1 MGQKVNPVGMR
12 IGLNK
17 NWNSRWYASDKDYAN
32 FLSEDMKIRSF
43 LEEKIGRDAQLSHIE
58 IERKKN
64 DKGYFVKVIIFV
76 AKPGTVI
83 GQKGENI
90 NKLTDALTKML
101 KCTVK
106 IDVVEV
112 KQPYLDARIVAD
124 TIASQ
129 LEARASFRIVQKKA
143 IAQVRKAGA
152 KGIKT
157 AVSGRLAGA
166 DIARSEGYKEG
177 TMAINT
183 LASDIDYSCRE
194 ARTTYG
200 KLGVK
205 VWICRGVSEFTLKSD
220 VPEAPQ
226 KNAKKGE

>member
-17 NWNSRWYASDKDYAN
+17 NWNSRWFAEDKDYSR
-32 FLSEDMKIRSF
+32 FLVEDIKIREF
-43 LEEKIGRDAQLSHIE
+43 LEAKIGKDSQLSHVE

-64 DKGYFVKVIIFV
+64 DKGYFVRVIVCV

-90 NKLTDALTKML
+90 NKLTDALVKML
-101 KCTVK
+101 HCSVK
-106 IDVVEV
+106 IDVVEI

-124 TIASQ
+124 QICAQ

-152 KGIKT
+152 KGCKT
-157 AVSGRLAGA
+157 EVSGRLAGA

-183 LASDIDYSCRE
+183 LTSDIDYSCRE
-194 ARTTYG
+194 AMTTYG

-205 VWICRGVSEFTLKSD
+205 VWICRGEKEINSKLSE
-220 VPEAPQ
+220 PET
-226 KNAKKGE
+226 NSRKKGE

>member
-1 MGQKVNPVGMR
+1 MNIR
-12 IGLNK
+12 
-17 NWNSRWYASDKDYAN
+17 N
-32 FLSEDMKIRSF
+32 FLES
-43 LEEKIGRDAQLSHIE
+43 KIGRDAQLSHIE

-76 AKPGTVI
+76 GKPGTVI

-90 NKLTDALTKML
+90 NKLTESLTKTL

-124 TIASQ
+124 QICAQ

-143 IAQVRKAGA
+143 ISQVRKAGA

-157 AVSGRLAGA
+157 EVSGRLAGA
-166 DIARSEGYKEG
+166 DIARSEWYKDG

-183 LASDIDYSCRE
+183 LASDIDYSWRE
-194 ARTTYG
+194 AMTTYG

-205 VWICRGVSEFTLKSD
+205 VWICRGTKDFSLKSD
-220 VPEAPQ
+220 IPE
-226 KNAKKGE
+226 NNSRNSKKGE

>member
-12 IGLNK
+12 IGLTK
-17 NWNSRWYASDKDYAN
+17 NRNSRWYASDKDYAN
-32 FLSEDMKIRSF
+32 FLAEDIKIREF
-43 LEEKIGRDAQLSHIE
+43 LETKVGRDAQLSHIE

-64 DKGYFVKVIIFV
+64 DKGFFVKAIIFV
-76 AKPGTVI
+76 GKPGTVI

-90 NKLTDALTKML
+90 NKLTEALTKML

-112 KQPYLDARIVAD
+112 KAPNLDARIVAD
-124 TIASQ
+124 QICAQ

-143 IAQVRKAGA
+143 ISQCRKAGA

-157 AVSGRLAGA
+157 EVSGRLAGA
-166 DIARSEGYKEG
+166 DIARSEWYKEG

-183 LASDIDYSCRE
+183 LASDIDYSWRE
-194 ARTTYG
+194 AMTTYG

-205 VWICRGVSEFTLKSD
+205 VWICRGTKDFSLKPDTQETPSR
-220 VPEAPQ
+220 
-226 KNAKKGE
+226 NSKKGE

>member
-1 MGQKVNPVGMR
+1 MGQKVNPIGMR

-17 NWNSRWYASDKDYAN
+17 NWNSRWYASDKEYSN
-32 FLSEDMKIRSF
+32 FLVEDINIRNY
-43 LEEKIGRDAQLSHIE
+43 LEKQIGRDAQLSHIE

-64 DKGYFVKVIIFV
+64 DKGFFVRVLVFV

-83 GQKGENI
+83 GTKGENI
-90 NKLTDALTKML
+90 NKLTESLQKML
-101 KCTVK
+101 KCSVK
-106 IDVVEV
+106 IDVIEV

-124 TIASQ
+124 QICAQ

-143 IAQVRKAGA
+143 IAQVRKSGA
-152 KGIKT
+152 KGCKT

-166 DIARSEGYKEG
+166 DIARTEGYKEG

-183 LASDIDYSCRE
+183 LVSDIDYSWRE
-194 ARTTYG
+194 AMTTYG

-205 VWICRGVSEFTLKSD
+205 VWICRGEKEINPRNVKVED
-220 VPEAPQ
+220 NQ
-226 KNAKKGE
+226 KKGE

>member
-1 MGQKVNPVGMR
+1 MGQKVNPIGMR

-17 NWNSRWYASDKDYAN
+17 NWNSRWYASDKEYSN
-32 FLSEDMKIRSF
+32 FLVEDINIRNY
-43 LEEKIGRDAQLSHIE
+43 LEKQIGRDAQLSHIE

-64 DKGYFVKVIIFV
+64 DKGFFVRVLVFV

-83 GQKGENI
+83 GTKGENI
-90 NKLTDALTKML
+90 NKLTEALQKML
-101 KCTVK
+101 KCLVK
-106 IDVVEV
+106 IDVIEV

-124 TIASQ
+124 QICAQ

-143 IAQVRKAGA
+143 IAQVRKSGA
-152 KGIKT
+152 KGCKT

-166 DIARSEGYKEG
+166 DIARTEGYKEG

-183 LASDIDYSCRE
+183 LVSDIDYSWRE
-194 ARTTYG
+194 AMTTYG

-205 VWICRGVSEFTLKSD
+205 VWICRGEKEINPRNVKVED
-220 VPEAPQ
+220 NQ
-226 KNAKKGE
+226 KKGE